1 MIENS
6 VLEKLE
12 FPKVLNSISNYAI
25 TDNGKK
31 IVLNLKPLTELN
43 KISKEGLCVSEA
55 KEILIR
61 DTAPQI
67 DYLPDLFEILAQS
80 KIEGVVLSPKKIL
93 EILKLA
99 KLSRGLYQ
107 FLKIKF

>member
-12 FPKVLNSISNYAI
+12 FTKVLNSISNYAI

-31 IVLNLKPLTELN
+31 ILLNLKPLTELN
-43 KISKEGLCVSEA
+43 KISREGQCVTEA

-61 DTAPQI
+61 DSTPQI
-67 DYLPDLFEILAQS
+67 DYIPDY
-80 KIEGVVLSPKKIL
+80 
-93 EILKLA
+93 LK
-99 KLSRGLYQ
+99 
-107 FLKIKF
+107 F